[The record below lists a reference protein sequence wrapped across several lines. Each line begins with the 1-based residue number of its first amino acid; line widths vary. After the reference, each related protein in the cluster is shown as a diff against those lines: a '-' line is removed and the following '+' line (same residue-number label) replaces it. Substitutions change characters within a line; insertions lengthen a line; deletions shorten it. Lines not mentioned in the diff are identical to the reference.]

1 MDSEKKKISA
11 LITLIKRKG
20 KDMMIEVTIENANT
34 GKPITGLK
42 IDDFTI
48 NGDDPRGHL
57 KSVTE
62 IKPGVYLPEIKDQF
76 PGVISPKEKTSIG
89 IFEGVVSKPI
99 IIGNKLFDNV

>member
-1 MDSEKKKISA
+1 MHLHKFKIMEAKEKKISA
-11 LITLIKRKG
+11 VITVVPKSSAQRK
-20 KDMMIEVTIENANT
+20 IEGLVIDVKIVNENT

-42 IDDFTI
+42 LDDFTI

-76 PGVISPKEKTSIG
+76 PG
-89 IFEGVVSKPI
+89 
-99 IIGNKLFDNV
+99 